1 MQIIGG
7 IRRLLH
13 LDGIEEERAEDS
25 EPVKRAIRTAFAY
38 QPEAPNQLLAVKA
51 FCARM
56 WGSAL
61 ASATLETSPTVRR
74 LLSPS
79 CLFLIGQ
86 RLCIDGE
93 ALFAIDTTPEILLI
107 PASGAPDITG
117 SHRPKTW
124 RYRLDLDAPS
134 GGKTR
139 SFQQDAVIHFKVN
152 EDAAAPWRGIS
163 PFDLAKKTSSLAS
176 NIESA
181 INTEASQA
189 LITYRDNPNW
199 SDYGHKEQ
207 TQNIASWQESL
218 INLEARNPNSTGIVE
233 LDAGRAMKDEQT
245 RPLDDAFYRTG
256 PDIEQMRAYK
266 T

>member
-163 PFDLAKKTSSLAS
+163 PFDLAKKHRAWQATSRARS
-176 NIESA
+176 
-181 INTEASQA
+181 
-189 LITYRDNPNW
+189 
-199 SDYGHKEQ
+199 
-207 TQNIASWQESL
+207 TQKP
-218 INLEARNPNSTGIVE
+218 ARP
-233 LDAGRAMKDEQT
+233 
-245 RPLDDAFYRTG
+245 
-256 PDIEQMRAYK
+256 
-266 T
+266 